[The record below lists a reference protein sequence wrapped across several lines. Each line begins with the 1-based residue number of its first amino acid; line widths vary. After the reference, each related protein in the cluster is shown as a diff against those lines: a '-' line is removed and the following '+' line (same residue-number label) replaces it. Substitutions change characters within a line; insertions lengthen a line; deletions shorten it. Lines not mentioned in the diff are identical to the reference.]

1 MVYAAAMVVVYPL
14 GIPALYAYILFV
26 KHGKEMRLLKSI
38 EMKRATLT
46 EDARAASELSAAR
59 LCASSTSPAAK
70 TSAADPS
77 GARDT
82 GEENDEP
89 TMGLQLRLAHLERE
103 EELLRA
109 ELPDYVQKL
118 VLGCTHAGSQTL
130 ECSHTHS
137 APCSSLPL
145 L

>member
-1 MVYAAAMVVVYPL
+1 MVVVYPL

-38 EMKRATLT
+38 EMERAALI
-46 EDARAASELSAAR
+46 EEARAASELSAAR
-59 LCASSTSPAAK
+59 LCASSTSSAK
-70 TSAADPS
+70 TSPADPS

-82 GEENDEP
+82 GEKNNEP
-89 TMGLQLRLAHLERE
+89 AMGLQLRLAHLERE
-103 EELLRA
+103 EEQLRA